1 MICKI
6 INYQTG
12 NINSVISA
20 LDNLGLKSIVI
31 SCANDLMVNDI
42 VILPGVGSFD
52 TAASNLRDGGFYEYD
67 FIRNRNKVI
76 GICLGF
82 HLMCLDSEE
91 GSLSGLGLLPVHVE
105 DFKGCVEPTLHLG
118 WSSVSSN
125 VDAFRDKH
133 YFCHRFYVTEN
144 DYTLA
149 STNRIGNRVS
159 NVVRK
164 DNFWGIQSHPER
176 SGTKGL
182 LLLKE
187 ILQNES

>member
-6 INYQTG
+6 INYKTG
-12 NINSVISA
+12 NIYSVISA

-31 SCANDLMVNDI
+31 SCANDLNVNDT

-52 TAASNLRDGGFYEYD
+52 TAASNLSNGGFYEHD
-67 FIRNRNKVI
+67 FVGNRNKVI

-91 GSLSGLGLLPVHVE
+91 GNLSGLELLPVHVK
-105 DFKGCVEPTLHLG
+105 DLKGCVEPTLHLG
-118 WSSVSSN
+118 WSYVSSN
-125 VDAFRDKH
+125 VDAFRGKH
-133 YFCHRFYVTEN
+133 YFCHRFYVGEN
-144 DYTLA
+144 DYSLA
-149 STNRIGNRVS
+149 FTNRSGNSVS
-159 NVVRK
+159 NVIRK

-182 LLLKE
+182 ALLKE
-187 ILQNES
+187 ILQIES